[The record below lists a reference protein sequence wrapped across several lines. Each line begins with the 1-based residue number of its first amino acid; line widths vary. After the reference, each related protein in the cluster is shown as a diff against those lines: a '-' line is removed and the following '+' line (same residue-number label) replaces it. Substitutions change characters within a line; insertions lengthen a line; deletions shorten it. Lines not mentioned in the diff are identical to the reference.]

1 MIWGSKSTTTV
12 HDVTEFRSI
21 LHREYH
27 RSNRYGKAFSCI
39 VFKTDEVEGSQS
51 FNRKLVKAISS
62 RIRSVDQTGW
72 YNSKDIGVLLVGAD
86 TENAKKVA
94 RDVLDRFPPVRR
106 APSFAV
112 YSHSSF

>member
-1 MIWGSKSTTTV
+1 MTWGMKSTNTI

-21 LHREYH
+21 LDREYH

-39 VFKTDEVEGSQS
+39 VFKTDEGQRSQS

-62 RIRSVDQTGW
+62 RVRSVDQTGW
-72 YNSKDIGVLLVGAD
+72 YNSEEIGVLLVGAD

-94 RDVLDRFPPVRR
+94 RDVLGRFSTILP
-106 APSFAV
+106 APRYSV
-112 YSHSSF
+112 YSHSSL